1 MPSRFCEGESDAAMW
16 VLHGVRAAKQ
26 LSTLGHAAC
35 SAREGFAQKR
45 KKKNHPARHFHADGT
60 SGGLPDANIRAVDFV
75 LIQYEVGRPFSIL
88 RHSVGCRDPPSVS
101 DFESIY
107 AQGFQ
112 NSETEE
118 RLMAKFNKCFE
129 RFEGGYREI
138 SYSLLFVDGERNPE
152 YADRYFLPVS
162 GYLLEVPQEDYVDFY
177 KEKRRRKY
185 THEESVLHG
194 EISYDALDNDE
205 LIGEELLRDIFTDVE
220 DEAITNVMVFK
231 LRQALFTL
239 SEKEMELVVALFFHE
254 KSERKLS
261 EETGVPNMTI
271 HDRKVKVLA
280 KLKKLLKN

>member
-1 MPSRFCEGESDAAMW
+1 MW
-16 VLHGVRAAKQ
+16 VLHGGRVAKH
-26 LSTLGHAAC
+26 LSSPGHTVC
-35 SAREGFAQKR
+35 SARKGFSRKR

-75 LIQYEVGRPFSIL
+75 LIQYEIGRLFSIL
-88 RHSVGCRDPPSVS
+88 SHLVGCRDPPSVS

-118 RLMAKFNKCFE
+118 RSMAKFIKCFE

-138 SYSLLFVDGERNPE
+138 SYSLLFVDGECNPE
-152 YADRYFLPVS
+152 YTGRYFLPMD

-177 KEKRRRKY
+177 KKKRRRKY
-185 THEESVLHG
+185 TREESALHG
-194 EISYDALDNDE
+194 EISYNAIDDDE
-205 LIGEELLRDIFTDVE
+205 LTGEELLRDIFTDVE
-220 DEAITNVMVFK
+220 DEAVTNVMVFK
-231 LRQALFTL
+231 LRQALLAL

-261 EETGVPNMTI
+261 EETGVPNMTV